1 MPGVRTDREET
12 NKRFDEVN
20 KILRRL
26 REDLRIAIIQK
37 ELELEMRE
45 KQLIQLKKETL
56 QHYNEFLGQTNKLFS
71 KFEKRR
77 QNIIEKGLNIG
88 VQYDQEYVQEIASP
102 VEMHNMNQGHTKSLL
117 EIQKKSV
124 EQIDE

>member
-102 VEMHNMNQGHTKSLL
+102 VETLNMNQGHTKSLL

>member
-20 KILRRL
+20 KILIRL

-45 KQLIQLKKETL
+45 
-56 QHYNEFLGQTNKLFS
+56 N
-71 KFEKRR
+71 
-77 QNIIEKGLNIG
+77 
-88 VQYDQEYVQEIASP
+88 
-102 VEMHNMNQGHTKSLL
+102 
-117 EIQKKSV
+117 
-124 EQIDE
+124 